1 MATYWVDPYINS
13 VSGGIHG
20 TLNGTTRNGSYSYP
34 WSMDD
39 ILTTLDNTTFNGT
52 TIAAG
57 DEIRLKGL
65 PLSTYQIDVGSNWY
79 YSNYYIIRATSA
91 NANFQSEHSTYNY
104 TSYCFMYDKTYTD
117 NFTVADSSGNK
128 PLIIQPFRR
137 SNDTY
142 LYTYPRDPANGYIES
157 IVRQESP
164 NSSNTNTQLYLIDP
178 QYYINSSLS
187 SSTYYFATRIS
198 TDYTVTDGWTSETVR
213 NGYTILHF
221 NSTNLSST
229 KYFNFNHNGSGDVVF
244 DLPST
249 YFSAMQ
255 SNNYYG
261 FIRYYLY
268 PALGNNNT
276 VTQKFGGF
284 YNTGYAGYLYN
295 EIGNYYTGS
304 QYTDTSTNNCEI
316 NYLAVYY
323 PYTYNRY
330 GSSNTYT
337 RYNNSS
343 ISVNLYFFNLG
354 YRDIY
359 LGSIFSY
366 ISSYL
371 ISISESTKNYTI
383 HFLNNSNLGSSYSGS
398 YLFSLTPAN
407 VSIGTNVKNSTEN
420 TYFYSGGPLFGSSTS
435 TFNQNYSPNVPLTA
449 SSWINST
456 GLFFDGRTSSSYMSE
471 ANIALGILQCS
482 GSDYKST
489 DTNILIKTDM
499 YVYRSSSYQA
509 NVNFH
514 FSTNDY
520 DDIPIGLCLSEDRNF
535 VFHYPMIYYNDA
547 NKNDALCFQSNGEG
561 NVGDDYIK
569 RIQIEIPD
577 YTTENITFTANIE
590 TSSDW
595 DQNITILIEYINFSG
610 TVLTS
615 TLVST
620 SSSSVSP
627 STNYTTTIS
636 NANLPSTDK
645 LKHVNAVIEVNNGS
659 VNTKKVWIHNIS
671 AALS

>member
-1 MATYWVDPYINS
+1 MAIYWVDPYINS

-39 ILTTLDNTTFNGT
+39 ILTTSDNTTFNGT
-52 TIAAG
+52 TIATG

-65 PLSTYQIDVGSNWY
+65 PLSTYQIDIGSNWY
-79 YSNYYIIRATSA
+79 YGNYYYIQSTSA
-91 NANFQSEHSTYNY
+91 NANFQSEHSTYGY

-128 PLIIQPFRR
+128 PIIIQPFRR

-142 LYTYPRDPANGYIES
+142 FYIWSSDAAIGYLS
-157 IVRQESP
+157 NIVRQESP
-164 NSSNTNTQLYLIDP
+164 NSSNANTQLYLIDP
-178 QYYINSSLS
+178 QYYINSSFS

-221 NSTNLSST
+221 NSTNLNGT
-229 KYFNFNHNGSGDVVF
+229 KYLNFNHDGNGDVVF
-244 DLPST
+244 DLPNT
-249 YFSAMQ
+249 YFSAME
-255 SNNYYG
+255 SDGYWG

-276 VTQKFGGF
+276 ATQKIGGLQSSGYGSYF
-284 YNTGYAGYLYN
+284 YNY
-295 EIGNYYTGS
+295 IGNYYIYS
-304 QYTDTSTNNCEI
+304 QYADDSTNNCEI
-316 NYLAVYY
+316 NLVNCYY
-323 PYTYNRY
+323 ANIYDRY
-330 GSSNTYT
+330 GSSNTYSKY
-337 RYNNSS
+337 YNINIGTNRINIYNTVYRS
-343 ISVNLYFFNLG
+343 IHVGTIFSFISLYFFNV
-354 YRDIY
+354 
-359 LGSIFSY
+359 
-366 ISSYL
+366 
-371 ISISESTKNYTI
+371 STNDNYTF
-383 HFLNNSNLGSSYSGS
+383 HFIDNSTIGSYYEGS
-398 YLFSLTPAN
+398 YLFGSVPKN
-407 VSIGTNVKNSTEN
+407 ISVGTNVKNSSEN
-420 TYFYSGGPLFGSSTS
+420 SYFYSSGPLLGSSTS
-435 TFNQNYSPNVPLTA
+435 SFDRNYSPNVPLVS

-456 GLFFDGRTSSSYMSE
+456 GLFFDARTSFTYLSE
-471 ANIALGILQCS
+471 ANIALGVLQCS
-482 GSDYKST
+482 GSDYKSN
-489 DTNILIKTDM
+489 DTNIAVKTDLQI
-499 YVYRSSSYQA
+499 SYFYQP

-520 DDIPIGLCLSEDRNF
+520 DGIPIGLCLSEDKTNS
-535 VFHYPMIYYNDA
+535 FHYPMIYYNDS
-547 NKNDALCFQSNGEG
+547 NKNEALCFQSNGLG
-561 NVGDDYIK
+561 NVGEDYVK

-590 TSSDW
+590 TSSNW
-595 DQNITILIEYINFSG
+595 DQIITIFIEYINSSG
-610 TVLTS
+610 SLSTL

-627 STNYTTTIS
+627 STDYTTTIS
-636 NANLPSTDK
+636 NANLPSSYK
-645 LKHVNAVIEVNNGS
+645 LKHVNAFVLVNNGS